1 MDIKNLD
8 LETLEKR
15 VSQNKAR
22 LNQLKMQDTQRLLKE
37 DKRLQI
43 LIGMATLAELQDLI
57 STDSD
62 SYRVKQRQ
70 LQEMLDKYISRQ
82 RDRDFLNE
90 FNFIDDDIQSS
101 SS

>member
-8 LETLEKR
+8 LETLENK

-22 LNQLKMQDTQRLLKE
+22 LNQLKTQDIQRLLKE

-62 SYRVKQRQ
+62 RYRVKQRQ
-70 LQEMLDKYISRQ
+70 LQELLDKYTSRQ
-82 RDRDFLNE
+82 RDREFLNE
-90 FNFIDDDIQSS
+90 FNFIDDEDGQPL
-101 SS
+101 

>member
-1 MDIKNLD
+1 MNIKNLD
-8 LETLEKR
+8 LETLEQR

-22 LNQLKMQDTQRLLKE
+22 VNRLKMQDTQRLLKE

-57 STDSD
+57 STDLD
-62 SYRVKQRQ
+62 RYHVKQRQ
-70 LQEMLDKYISRQ
+70 LQELLNQYTHRQ
-82 RDRDFLNE
+82 RDREFLNE

-101 SS
+101 